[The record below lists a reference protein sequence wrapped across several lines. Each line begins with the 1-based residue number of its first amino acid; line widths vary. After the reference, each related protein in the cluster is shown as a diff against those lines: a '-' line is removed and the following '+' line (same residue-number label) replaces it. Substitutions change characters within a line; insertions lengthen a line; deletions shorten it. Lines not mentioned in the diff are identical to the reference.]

1 MAKIKNSSVIIHC
14 NKRFDIRCIIYV
26 YTICILCVYKYCA
39 MNTLV
44 VFSKTHFVII
54 IIWNEYRG
62 WKTNN
67 GDELEKNLP
76 CLPILVYNI

>member
-1 MAKIKNSSVIIHC
+1 M
-14 NKRFDIRCIIYV
+14 

-44 VFSKTHFVII
+44 VFSKTHFIIIIIIII
-54 IIWNEYRG
+54 IIWNEYGG

-76 CLPILVYNI
+76 CLPILVHNI